1 MIAHPGIQFTGISK
15 SFSGV
20 KILTDVTVT
29 LRGGRIYLL
38 SGENGA
44 GKTTLL
50 KILSGLLTPDRG
62 TVDFGFYTQS
72 IRQSREELLGY
83 FMYMHQTPYMFEG
96 SVSKNLSIT
105 PKPSLNAE
113 QRQQD
118 IDTVLQWSMLLQHKF
133 SPARS
138 LSGGQQ
144 QRVALARA
152 WLRQPP
158 FLLLDEPVANM
169 DFLSAL
175 RTLKLLQHLKE
186 AGVGIM
192 ISSHNFQFFDK
203 HVDQRLV
210 LSDGQLTDAQN
221 LEYSGNVIPI
231 HQNNG
236 AKSNSR

>member
-29 LRGGRIYLL
+29 LCGGRIYLL

-50 KILSGLLTPDRG
+50 KILSGLLIPDRG
-62 TVDFGFYTQS
+62 TVDFGFYTKS
-72 IRQSREELLGY
+72 IRKSREELLHY

-105 PKPSLNAE
+105 RNPFLDAE
-113 QRQQD
+113 QKQQS
-118 IDTVLQWSMLLQHKF
+118 IDAVLQWSMLLPHKF
-133 SPARS
+133 APARS

-152 WLRQPP
+152 WLRQSP

-169 DFLSAL
+169 DFPSAL
-175 RTLKLLQHLKE
+175 RTLELLQRMKE
-186 AGVGIM
+186 AGVGIV
-192 ISSHNFQFFDK
+192 ISSHNFQFFNK
-203 HVDQRLV
+203 YVDQRLV
-210 LSDGQLTDAQN
+210 LSDGQLTHAQD
-221 LEYSGNVIPI
+221 LEYSGNVTPI
-231 HQNNG
+231 HQSNV